1 MAPFFRF
8 EIVNIFF
15 GWNFRFFTYFG
26 KKVKLFLLTSENNK
40 NHNIHIVIFLV
51 STFKEFRHL
60 ILYITVYTE
69 LL

>member
-40 NHNIHIVIFLV
+40 NHNIHI
-51 STFKEFRHL
+51 
-60 ILYITVYTE
+60 
-69 LL
+69 LLFF